1 MRRRKGGQ
9 SVTKTLKRVVR
20 YAAIG
25 AGISLASPSVAQ
37 VAYTDW
43 YGSGVITAVNNCPIG
58 NFENHVNRVFHARFL
73 PPNIGDNG
81 AKVSLS
87 FLSQHWAQGY
97 ARNSAFTS
105 AFQNVTAQTI
115 ARFPGPSGYP
125 VQVRVIS
132 QTPGSITAATPMITL
147 RGQVKGFSGFPTN
160 DNCVADFT
168 VTVFRP

>member
-1 MRRRKGGQ
+1 M
-9 SVTKTLKRVVR
+9 VKTLKHVVR

-25 AGISLASPSVAQ
+25 AGLSLAGPSVAQ
-37 VAYTDW
+37 VAYVDW
-43 YGSGVITAVNNCPIG
+43 YGNGVITTVNNCPIG
-58 NFENHVNRVFHARFL
+58 NFESHVNKVFNARFM

-97 ARNSAFTS
+97 SRPGSFTS
-105 AFQNVTAQTI
+105 AFQTVTAQTI

-125 VQVRVIS
+125 VQVRVIT
-132 QTPGSITAATPMITL
+132 QTPASITTATPMITL
-147 RGQVKGFSGFPTN
+147 KGQVKGFSGFPTN
-160 DNCVADFT
+160 NNCVADFT